1 MRKRWVVL
9 CVSVGLAA
17 MTQVQAHDMRIE
29 GDHCG
34 YDSVYD
40 VQVKSGGIDFS
51 RSDARPADV
60 FMHDGQLSV
69 DGRAVAVSA
78 DDAARLRDYEA
89 GMRELLPQMAGIAQ
103 EAVGIGFDSLAIVA
117 ATLGGSRHH
126 RDALVDGL
134 NQQRREALR
143 ELGAHMNAQR
153 WDQQGLGRALEQPMT
168 DAANALASSLTRHVL
183 WSVLT
188 GRTSDV
194 EARAD
199 TVDQSVDKEMDAR
212 SGKLDARVKAVC
224 PSLRALDQLQQ
235 QFRFRLADG
244 SPLKLIVPEAGRDNP
259 AVQLVTR

>member
-1 MRKRWVVL
+1 MHKRWVVL
-9 CVSVGLAA
+9 GVSLGLAA
-17 MTQVQAHDMRIE
+17 MMQVQAHDMRVE

-60 FMHDGQLSV
+60 FMHDGQLRV
-69 DGRAVAVSA
+69 DGHTIAVSA
-78 DDAARLRDYEA
+78 DDAARLRDYET

-103 EAVGIGFDSLAIVA
+103 EAVGLGFDSLAIVA

-134 NQQRREALR
+134 NHQRRDALR

-153 WDQQGLGRALEQPMT
+153 WDQQGLGQALEQPMT
-168 DAANALASSLTRHVL
+168 DAANALAKSLTHHVF
-183 WSVLT
+183 WSLLT
-188 GRTSDV
+188 GRASDL

-199 TVDQSVDKEMDAR
+199 TVDQSFDKEMDAR
-212 SGKLDARVKAVC
+212 SGKLEARVKAVC
-224 PSLRALDQLQQ
+224 PRLQALDQLQQ
-235 QFRFRLADG
+235 QFSFRLADG
-244 SPLKLIVPEAGRDNP
+244 SSLKLIVPEKGRDNP
-259 AVQLVTR
+259 AGQLAAH